1 MAATPQTPIPKPKG
15 GVDESTLMDF
25 AAALAITLPRNLD
38 INKITVYINDTGE
51 PAQGYVGD
59 ALVKHCKEWTSIKS
73 NEDIVNKLQGLM
85 YFKIFQCVAIQAG
98 GEKKWVNFQNEDT
111 YLYGFD
117 QSKINIYKCP
127 SRGSNF
133 VDKSRWKKQ
142 HQDKDA
148 NPESPSVSLTK
159 NDKVNKG
166 GIVSETHGASV
177 QVTFTT
183 AVKAATGGKDVKS
196 VTTNSKVMRV
206 KEKAQDYRL
215 TQSQIEYRR
224 AKAQEQRSK
233 INQSQKNKGKKE
245 WKWKTNEQQ
254 KKKEALAKQKKQEE
268 EKKKKAREEKGKQGG
283 GGGVVSAVSHFED
296 EKTDPDRFKHLEKE
310 SDKTNLPK
318 SDTAVRNRLVSYDN
332 KSYPIGSDDIAYYE
346 TGQICSVWS
355 QQKKEWVDGEIL
367 EIIKF
372 VKTIKIKF
380 DGKTQ
385 QFRLPNT
392 DMVRLKPQ

>member
-1 MAATPQTPIPKPKG
+1 M
-15 GVDESTLMDF
+15 E
-25 AAALAITLPRNLD
+25 
-38 INKITVYINDTGE
+38 E
-51 PAQGYVGD
+51 
-59 ALVKHCKEWTSIKS
+59 
-73 NEDIVNKLQGLM
+73 
-85 YFKIFQCVAIQAG
+85 
-98 GEKKWVNFQNEDT
+98 
-111 YLYGFD
+111 
-117 QSKINIYKCP
+117 
-127 SRGSNF
+127 
-133 VDKSRWKKQ
+133 Q

-254 KKKEALAKQKKQEE
+254 KKKEALAKQKQQEE
-268 EKKKKAREEKGKQGG
+268 EKKKKARAEKGKQGGGGGVVKKEWKWKTNEQQKKKEALAKQKQQEQEKKKKAREEKGKQGG